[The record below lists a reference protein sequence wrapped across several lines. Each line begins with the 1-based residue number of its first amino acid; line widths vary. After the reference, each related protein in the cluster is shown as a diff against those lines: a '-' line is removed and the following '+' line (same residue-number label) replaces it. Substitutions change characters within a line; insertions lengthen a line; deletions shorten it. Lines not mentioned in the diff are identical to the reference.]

1 MLPSDR
7 LREAAREVERQ
18 VAEQVAASAEIREL
32 VAGLEERF
40 DDHTADVPRR
50 SLLAGPADELPTAED
65 LGAAVE
71 AYLAAHGDEDAEG
84 PGEALGAGGADD
96 GGTDDGG
103 APPAAGSSPQAPGD
117 APRGEGSEGEEPPH

>member
-18 VAEQVAASAEIREL
+18 VAEQVAASEDIREV

-40 DDHTADVPRR
+40 DDRTADVPRR

-71 AYLAAHGDEDAEG
+71 AYLASHGDSDPMEAGEPDA
-84 PGEALGAGGADD
+84 
-96 GGTDDGG
+96 GTDDGG
-103 APPAAGSSPQAPGD
+103 T
-117 APRGEGSEGEEPPH
+117 PREGEGPTGQ